1 MIRRIKVIR
10 KGEIKPNYPVFKV
23 KGFTSTRLINSL
35 KDGSDRFMLSLVRIE
50 PGVKASGIYEDKDE
64 AVYVLNG
71 KLKVI
76 LKNGEEIILK
86 KNEVIFIP
94 EKTDKILI
102 NDFKETVEAIA
113 VHGPSKTEKE
123 LQMFL
128 KEKDGNWNWE

>member
-1 MIRRIKVIR
+1 MIKRIKVIR

-35 KDGSDRFMLSLVRIE
+35 KDGSDRFMLSLVKME
-50 PGVKASGIYEDKDE
+50 PGVKASGIYQDKDE

-86 KNEVIFIP
+86 KNDVIFIP
-94 EKTDKILI
+94 EKI
-102 NDFKETVEAIA
+102 EAIA

>member
-1 MIRRIKVIR
+1 M
-10 KGEIKPNYPVFKV
+10 V
-23 KGFTSTRLINSL
+23 KILDLLIYSH
-35 KDGSDRFMLSLVRIE
+35 
-50 PGVKASGIYEDKDE
+50 
-64 AVYVLNG
+64 LNG
-71 KLKVI
+71 KIKVI

-86 KNEVIFIP
+86 KNDVIFIP